1 MILFNQHAARL
12 NLRVIQY
19 PLDVLYRCARQLGRI
34 IKCDITSIQSPE
46 SAISDKLCG

>member
-34 IKCDITSIQSPE
+34 IRLEFWWLFAQSQM
-46 SAISDKLCG
+46 